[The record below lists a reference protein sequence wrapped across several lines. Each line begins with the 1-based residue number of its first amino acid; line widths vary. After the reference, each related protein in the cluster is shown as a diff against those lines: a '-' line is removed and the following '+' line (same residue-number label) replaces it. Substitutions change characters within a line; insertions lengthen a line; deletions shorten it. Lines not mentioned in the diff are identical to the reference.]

1 MRLRPRPA
9 GAAGGAEPAADRCLV
24 EAPGPPVTRLRRML
38 GCVLAVPLLVLING
52 SATVGGAHQLEAAP
66 ASVIRAGMLVNFARF
81 VEWPADHGPDNAL
94 LLCVVDDAAVA
105 DALEDLVR
113 GRSLERRALTVRRL
127 KFDGALRECH
137 LLYASGLDRQRAG
150 LLLERVKDASVFTVS
165 DFEGFAPM
173 GGVVHFFVQG
183 SRMRFAINPAAALR
197 ARLKISSQV
206 LSVGSIVKDENAN

>member
-1 MRLRPRPA
+1 
-9 GAAGGAEPAADRCLV
+9 
-24 EAPGPPVTRLRRML
+24 VTRLRRTL
-38 GCVLAVPLLVLING
+38 CFLALPLLVLVEAG
-52 SATVGGAHQLEAAP
+52 ATLRGADQLDAAP

-81 VEWPADHGPDNAL
+81 VEWPADHGPGNTL
-94 LLCVVDDAAVA
+94 VLCVVEDAAVA

-113 GRSLERRALTVRRL
+113 GRSLEHRALTVRRL
-127 KFDGALRECH
+127 KFDGAMRECH
-137 LLYASGLDRQRAG
+137 LLYASGLNRQRAS

-165 DFEGFAPM
+165 DFEQFAPM

-183 SRMRFAINPAAALR
+183 SRMKFAINPAAAQR